1 MHVTRGRGRA
11 LPLRSPAQRHR
22 PDDSVSKLTQLL
34 CATLPESEFP
44 PPWMMRGE
52 ARPPPEPVVPC
63 EVQALLEGP
72 RMAED
77 AAPALASLVRE
88 HFPRTHA
95 RHQLAYGDL
104 GYDLETC
111 GRTREARILAESG
124 AYRDP
129 PEARRT
135 RRGGPT
141 PTERRPEGCYPGS
154 AADGPGVPF
163 AESRTA
169 CRVAEVTRESCPL
182 ALFAHAHT
190 SSRGGQQVLALD
202 DERHIRWD
210 GLGGDP
216 PAGHGLVVGTPV
228 LLGSAAAPTP
238 NELIAFIRRPHV
250 DLDRTAFGVRG
261 SLARRGI
268 WWSGTR

>member
-1 MHVTRGRGRA
+1 
-11 LPLRSPAQRHR
+11 
-22 PDDSVSKLTQLL
+22 
-34 CATLPESEFP
+34 
-44 PPWMMRGE
+44 
-52 ARPPPEPVVPC
+52 
-63 EVQALLEGP
+63 
-72 RMAED
+72 MAED

-228 LLGSAAAPTP
+228 LLGISMDIQANAAGP
-238 NELIAFIRRPHV
+238 
-250 DLDRTAFGVRG
+250 DLRAHAGVRG
-261 SLARRGI
+261 QDRLGARHRSGAETFWWRLTHTRIVRDKALITRRGREPYGDGSVRPRWPTSVGQPPLSCRRRFHI
-268 WWSGTR
+268 R

>member
-190 SSRGGQQVLALD
+190 SSRGGQQVLAAKEPEPSD
-202 DERHIRWD
+202 FERCLGAWRTWPSDQVGDCRARRAGSPLRRWAW
-210 GLGGDP
+210 
-216 PAGHGLVVGTPV
+216 PALMPS
-228 LLGSAAAPTP
+228 GSTGARVPGR
-238 NELIAFIRRPHV
+238 LRRP
-250 DLDRTAFGVRG
+250 G
-261 SLARRGI
+261 
-268 WWSGTR
+268 